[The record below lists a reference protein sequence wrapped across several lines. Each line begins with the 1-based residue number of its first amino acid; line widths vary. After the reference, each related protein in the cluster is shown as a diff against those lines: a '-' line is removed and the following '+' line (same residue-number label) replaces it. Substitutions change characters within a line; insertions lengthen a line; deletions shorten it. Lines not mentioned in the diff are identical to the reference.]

1 MKYYKQNTLEFVN
14 LFFHIRR
21 RSRTV
26 RRGRVSICDD
36 LVHMDPSVIIFCR
49 NNFGDSMMLDHVS
62 DLTMSQLCSF
72 ITLYTLLFLFLL
84 LCWVLKHFRLS
95 IFGPFLPVGLCWG
108 LHWRSRCAFFGAHSG
123 PALLWPVLGRVQWQC
138 DTFPTMLGWRRGSIC
153 LFHVLFCCFGWFF
166 FLHSYETEQ
175 RLNRRGPCC
184 WRRNTSQANGGTV
197 MACCHLFCVLGN
209 RKL

>member
-1 MKYYKQNTLEFVN
+1 MSVTSLW
-14 LFFHIRR
+14 
-21 RSRTV
+21 
-26 RRGRVSICDD
+26 VSSAR
-36 LVHMDPSVIIFCR
+36 LSPFTHF
-49 NNFGDSMMLDHVS
+49 
-62 DLTMSQLCSF
+62 
-72 ITLYTLLFLFLL
+72 YFLFLL

-166 FLHSYETEQ
+166 SCTPMRQNKGWTDEGPVAEGETLLRQ
-175 RLNRRGPCC
+175 MVAQWWLAVIYSVF
-184 WRRNTSQANGGTV
+184 WGTENCNCLAIV
-197 MACCHLFCVLGN
+197 TFFSLTH
-209 RKL
+209 